1 MELAIPG
8 IALGLMYIMNGQSNN
23 SGEQEEAFANRHA
36 LPNTDVPNRNYPQ
49 EYPVLNKDLDTT
61 SALSTVNKFD
71 NGGSVYT
78 DKYFDTNVAKK
89 REPVLNEQT
98 DYYSLTGEKVSGSYF
113 SHNNMVPF
121 FGAKMRTSNQDANS
135 NEGILDNYIG
145 NGSQTITKKEQ
156 APLFAPSE
164 NQNWA
169 SGAPNMNDFYQSRV
183 NKSMRMA
190 NTKPF
195 EEERVAPGLGLG
207 YTNDGAHGFNS
218 GMMARESWMPKTA
231 DQMRVAT
238 NPKSS
243 GHVLLGH
250 EGPAYSSIKNIA
262 TTEQMGIMEK
272 NRPDQYFALDTRTPT
287 TSTSIEGFDNQ
298 HPNHMNTDIGRL
310 FVTTGASK
318 GETLHSIPVDR
329 YVTRP
334 ETTTTYSGVAS
345 SQNPSTYVP
354 GEYMPSHN
362 HELGAVPLAVA
373 NANGRNYATDADYG
387 IKSKKAYPNNRTSN
401 VQNGYFGMVG
411 SSIGAAIAPLL
422 DILRP
427 SRKENVIGNLR
438 PYQNP
443 GTTVPSSYIFNPA
456 DRPAATI
463 RETTENS
470 KNHLNI
476 NANQLGGA
484 YKVTQQQAYDTN
496 RQHTSVEYVGG
507 AGAGD
512 GTRQMTSYEA
522 GYNQRNNDIK
532 ASTIDGYMVKGNMN
546 IMNSNINMREKN
558 RDDTLK
564 NTRAI
569 TGTMPYQTPD
579 VGNMG
584 RLAGSQNGL
593 YSTINLDRNTPDI
606 MATLKQNPYV
616 VDYKNAL

>member
-8 IALGLMYIMNGQSNN
+8 IALGLMYIMKGQSNN
-23 SGEQEEAFANRHA
+23 SSEQEESFANQNA
-36 LPNTDVPNRNYPQ
+36 LPNTDIPNRNYPD
-49 EYPVLNKDLDTT
+49 EYPIRNEELDRT
-61 SALSTVNKFD
+61 SALSTVNQFE

-78 DKYFDTNVAKK
+78 DKYFNANMVSK
-89 REPVLNEQT
+89 REQASNEQT
-98 DYYSLTGEKVSGSYF
+98 EFYSLTGEKVAGSYF

-121 FGAKMRTSNQDANS
+121 FGAKMRTQNTGANS
-135 NEGILDNYIG
+135 NEGILDNYTG
-145 NGSQTITKKEQ
+145 SGSQIISKKEQ
-156 APLFAPSE
+156 APLFAPND

-169 SGAPNMNDFYQSRV
+169 TGAPNMNDFYQSRV

-207 YTNDGAHGFNS
+207 YTNNGAHGFNS

-231 DQMRVAT
+231 DELRVAT

-250 EGPAYSSIKNIA
+250 EGPAYSNIKNIA
-262 TTEQMGIMEK
+262 TPEQMGVMEK
-272 NRPDQYFALDTRTPT
+272 NRPDQSFELGQDRWFT
-287 TSTSIEGFDNQ
+287 
-298 HPNHMNTDIGRL
+298 
-310 FVTTGASK
+310 TTGASK
-318 GETLHSIPVDR
+318 GEMLHSIPIDR
-329 YVTRP
+329 HVTRP
-334 ETTTTYSGVAS
+334 ETTVSYSGAAG

-362 HELGAVPLAVA
+362 VELGSVPIAVA

-401 VQNGYFGMVG
+401 TQNGYFGMVG
-411 SSIGAAIAPLL
+411 SSIGAVVAPLL
-422 DILRP
+422 DALRP
-427 SRKENVIGNLR
+427 SRKQNVIGNLR

-456 DRPAATI
+456 DRPSTTI

-470 KNHLNI
+470 KNHLNV
-476 NANQLGGA
+476 NANQFGGA
-484 YKVTQQQAYDTN
+484 YKMVQPQAYETN
-496 RQHTSVEYVGG
+496 REDTSIEYIGG

-546 IMNSNINMREKN
+546 MLNSNINMREKT
-558 RDDTLK
+558 RDDSLR

-569 TGTMPYQTPD
+569 AGTMPYQSPD

-584 RLAGSQNGL
+584 RLAGGANSL
-593 YSTINLDRNTPDI
+593 YANIHMDRNTPDI
-606 MATLKQNPYV
+606 MDTLKQNPYV
-616 VDYKNAL
+616 VNYKNAL

>member
-8 IALGLMYIMNGQSNN
+8 IALGLMYIMKGQSNN
-23 SGEQEEAFANRHA
+23 SSEQEESFANQNA
-36 LPNTDVPNRNYPQ
+36 LPNTDIPNRNYPE
-49 EYPVLNKDLDTT
+49 EYPVRNEELDRT
-61 SALSTVNKFD
+61 SVLSTVNQFE

-78 DKYFDTNVAKK
+78 DKYFNANMVAA
-89 REPVLNEQT
+89 REQGSNEQT
-98 DYYSLTGEKVSGSYF
+98 EFYSLTGEKVGGSYF

-121 FGAKMRTSNQDANS
+121 FGAKMRTQDTRENS
-135 NEGILDNYIG
+135 NEGILDNYVG
-145 NGSQTITKKEQ
+145 SGSQNTTKREQ
-156 APLFAPSE
+156 APLFSPNE

-169 SGAPNMNDFYQSRV
+169 TGAPNMNDFYQSRV

-218 GMMARESWMPKTA
+218 GMMARESWMPKNA
-231 DQMRVAT
+231 DELRVAT
-238 NPKSS
+238 NQKSS

-262 TTEQMGIMEK
+262 TQEQMGIMEK
-272 NRPDQYFALDTRTPT
+272 NRPDQSFELGQDRWFT
-287 TSTSIEGFDNQ
+287 
-298 HPNHMNTDIGRL
+298 
-310 FVTTGASK
+310 TTGASK
-318 GETLHSIPVDR
+318 GEMLHAIPIDR
-329 YVTRP
+329 HVTRP
-334 ETTTTYSGVAS
+334 ETAVSYSGVAA
-345 SQNPSTYVP
+345 SQNSATYVP

-362 HELGAVPLAVA
+362 VELGAVPIAGA
-373 NANGRNYATDADYG
+373 NANGRNHATDADYG

-401 VQNGYFGMVG
+401 TQNGYFGMVG
-411 SSIGAAIAPLL
+411 SSIGAVVAPLL
-422 DILRP
+422 DALRP
-427 SRKENVIGNLR
+427 SRKQNVIGNLR

-456 DRPAATI
+456 DRPSATI

-470 KNHLNI
+470 KNHLNV

-484 YKVTQQQAYDTN
+484 YQVTDQQSYDTN
-496 RQHTSVEYVGG
+496 RQSTSTQYVGG

-512 GTRQMTSYEA
+512 GTRQMTSYES

-532 ASTIDGYMVKGNMN
+532 SSTIDGYMVKGNMN
-546 IMNSNINMREKN
+546 MLNSNINMREKT
-558 RDDTLK
+558 RDDSLR

-569 TGTMPYQTPD
+569 AGTMPSQSPD

-584 RLAGSQNGL
+584 RLAGGANSL
-593 YSTINLDRNTPDI
+593 YSNIHMDRNTPDI
-606 MATLKQNPYV
+606 MDTLKQNPYV
-616 VDYKNAL
+616 VNYKNAL

>member
-8 IALGLMYIMNGQSNN
+8 IALGLMYIMKGQSNN
-23 SGEQEEAFANRHA
+23 SSEHEESFANQNA
-36 LPNTDVPNRNYPQ
+36 LPNTDIPNRNYPD
-49 EYPVLNKDLDTT
+49 EYPIQVEEIDRT
-61 SALSTVNKFD
+61 SALSTVNKFE

-78 DKYFDTNVAKK
+78 DKYFNANMVTK
-89 REPVLNEQT
+89 REQVSNEQT
-98 DYYSLTGEKVSGSYF
+98 EFYSLTGEKVAGSYF

-121 FGAKMRTSNQDANS
+121 FGAKMRTQNAGANA
-135 NEGILDNYIG
+135 NEGILDNYTG
-145 NGSQTITKKEQ
+145 SGSQTISKKEQ
-156 APLFAPSE
+156 APLFAPND

-169 SGAPNMNDFYQSRV
+169 TGAPNMNDFYQSRV

-207 YTNDGAHGFNS
+207 YTNNGAHGFNS

-231 DQMRVAT
+231 DDLRVAT

-272 NRPDQYFALDTRTPT
+272 NRP
-287 TSTSIEGFDNQ
+287 E
-298 HPNHMNTDIGRL
+298 
-310 FVTTGASK
+310 TTGAVK
-318 GETLHSIPVDR
+318 GEMLHSIPIDR
-329 YVTRP
+329 HVTRP
-334 ETTTTYSGVAS
+334 ETTVSYSGAAG

-362 HELGAVPLAVA
+362 VELGAVPIAGA
-373 NANGRNYATDADYG
+373 NANGRNHATDADYG

-401 VQNGYFGMVG
+401 TQTGYFGMVG
-411 SSIGAAIAPLL
+411 SSIGAVVAPLL
-422 DILRP
+422 DALRP
-427 SRKENVIGNLR
+427 SRKQNVIGNLR

-456 DRPAATI
+456 DRPSTTI

-470 KNHLNI
+470 KNHLNV

-484 YKVTQQQAYDTN
+484 YKVTDQQAYETN
-496 RQHTSVEYVGG
+496 RQSTSTQYVGG

-512 GTRQMTSYEA
+512 GTRQMKSYEA

-546 IMNSNINMREKN
+546 MLNSNINMREKT
-558 RDDTLK
+558 RDDSLR

-569 TGTMPYQTPD
+569 AGTMPYQSPD

-584 RLAGSQNGL
+584 RLAGGDNSL
-593 YSTINLDRNTPDI
+593 YANIHMDRNTPDI
-606 MATLKQNPYV
+606 MDTLKQNPYV
-616 VDYKNAL
+616 VNYKNAL

>member
-8 IALGLMYIMNGQSNN
+8 IALGLMYIMKGQSNN
-23 SGEQEEAFANRHA
+23 TSEQEESFANQNA
-36 LPNTDVPNRNYPQ
+36 LPNTDIPNRNYPD
-49 EYPVLNKDLDTT
+49 EYPVRNEELDKT
-61 SALSTVNKFD
+61 SALSTVNQFE

-78 DKYFDTNVAKK
+78 DKYFNANMVAK
-89 REPVLNEQT
+89 REQGSNEQT
-98 DYYSLTGEKVSGSYF
+98 EFYSLTGEKVGGSYF

-121 FGAKMRTSNQDANS
+121 FGAKMRTQGAGPNS
-135 NEGILDNYIG
+135 NESILDSY
-145 NGSQTITKKEQ
+145 NGSGSQITTKKEQ
-156 APLFAPSE
+156 APLFSPNE

-169 SGAPNMNDFYQSRV
+169 TGAPNMNDFYQSRV

-231 DQMRVAT
+231 DDLRVAT
-238 NPKSS
+238 NQKSS

-262 TTEQMGIMEK
+262 TPEQMGIMEK
-272 NRPDQYFALDTRTPT
+272 NRPDQSFELGQDRWFT
-287 TSTSIEGFDNQ
+287 
-298 HPNHMNTDIGRL
+298 
-310 FVTTGASK
+310 TTGASK
-318 GETLHSIPVDR
+318 GEMLHAIPIDR

-334 ETTTTYSGVAS
+334 ETAVSYSGAAG

-362 HELGAVPLAVA
+362 VELGAVPIAGA
-373 NANGRNYATDADYG
+373 NANGRNHATDADYG

-401 VQNGYFGMVG
+401 TQTGYFGMVG
-411 SSIGAAIAPLL
+411 SSIGAVVAPLL
-422 DILRP
+422 DALRP
-427 SRKENVIGNLR
+427 SRKQNVIGNLR

-456 DRPAATI
+456 DRPSATI

-470 KNHLNI
+470 KNHLNV

-484 YKVTQQQAYDTN
+484 YQVTDQQSYETH
-496 RQHTSVEYVGG
+496 RQSTSTQYMGG

-512 GTRQMTSYEA
+512 GSRQMKSYEA
-522 GYNQRNNDIK
+522 EYNQRNNDIK
-532 ASTIDGYMVKGNMN
+532 SSTIDGYMVKGNMN
-546 IMNSNINMREKN
+546 MLNSNINMREKT
-558 RDDTLK
+558 RDDSLR
-564 NTRAI
+564 NNRAI
-569 TGTMPYQTPD
+569 AGTMPGQSPD
-579 VGNMG
+579 VSNMG
-584 RLAGSQNGL
+584 RLAGGANSL
-593 YSTINLDRNTPDI
+593 YANIHMDRNTPDI
-606 MATLKQNPYV
+606 MDTLKQNPYV
-616 VDYKNAL
+616 VNYKNAL

>member
-8 IALGLMYIMNGQSNN
+8 IALGLMYIMKGQSNN
-23 SGEQEEAFANRHA
+23 SSEQEESFANQNA
-36 LPNTDVPNRNYPQ
+36 LPNTDIPNRNYPE
-49 EYPVLNKDLDTT
+49 EYPVRNEELDRT
-61 SALSTVNKFD
+61 SVLSTVNQFE

-78 DKYFDTNVAKK
+78 DKYFNANMVAA
-89 REPVLNEQT
+89 REQGSNEQT
-98 DYYSLTGEKVSGSYF
+98 EFYSLTGEKVGGSYF

-121 FGAKMRTSNQDANS
+121 FGAKMRTQDTRENS
-135 NEGILDNYIG
+135 NEGILDNYVG
-145 NGSQTITKKEQ
+145 SGSQNTTKREQ
-156 APLFAPSE
+156 APLFSPNE

-169 SGAPNMNDFYQSRV
+169 TGAPNMNDFYQSRV

-231 DQMRVAT
+231 DELRVAT
-238 NPKSS
+238 NQKSS

-262 TTEQMGIMEK
+262 TQEQMGIMEK
-272 NRPDQYFALDTRTPT
+272 NRPDQSFELGKDRWFT
-287 TSTSIEGFDNQ
+287 
-298 HPNHMNTDIGRL
+298 
-310 FVTTGASK
+310 TTGASK
-318 GETLHSIPVDR
+318 GEMLHAIPIDR
-329 YVTRP
+329 HVTRP
-334 ETTTTYSGVAS
+334 ETAVSYSGVAA
-345 SQNPSTYVP
+345 SQNSATYVP

-362 HELGAVPLAVA
+362 VELGAVPIAGA
-373 NANGRNYATDADYG
+373 NANGRNHATDADYG

-401 VQNGYFGMVG
+401 TQNGYFGMVG
-411 SSIGAAIAPLL
+411 SSIGAVVAPLL
-422 DILRP
+422 DALRP
-427 SRKENVIGNLR
+427 SRKQNVIGNLR

-456 DRPAATI
+456 DRPSATI

-470 KNHLNI
+470 KNHLNV

-484 YKVTQQQAYDTN
+484 YQVTDQQSYDTN
-496 RQHTSVEYVGG
+496 RQSTSTQYVGG

-512 GTRQMTSYEA
+512 GSRQMTSYEA

-532 ASTIDGYMVKGNMN
+532 SSTIDGYMVKGNMN
-546 IMNSNINMREKN
+546 MLNSNINMREKT
-558 RDDTLK
+558 RDDSLR

-569 TGTMPYQTPD
+569 AGTMPSQSPD

-584 RLAGSQNGL
+584 RLAGGANSL
-593 YSTINLDRNTPDI
+593 YSNIHMDRNTPDI
-606 MATLKQNPYV
+606 MDTLKQNPYV
-616 VDYKNAL
+616 VNYKNAL

>member
-8 IALGLMYIMNGQSNN
+8 IALGLMYIMKGQSNN
-23 SGEQEEAFANRHA
+23 TSEQEESFANQNA
-36 LPNTDVPNRNYPQ
+36 LPNTDIPNRNYPD
-49 EYPVLNKDLDTT
+49 EYPVRNEELDKT
-61 SALSTVNKFD
+61 SALSTVNQFE

-78 DKYFDTNVAKK
+78 DKYFNANMVAA
-89 REPVLNEQT
+89 REQGSNEQT
-98 DYYSLTGEKVSGSYF
+98 EYYSLTGEKVGGSYF

-121 FGAKMRTSNQDANS
+121 FGAKMRTQDARENT
-135 NEGILDNYIG
+135 NEGILDNY
-145 NGSQTITKKEQ
+145 NGSGSQITSKREQ
-156 APLFAPSE
+156 APLFSPNE

-169 SGAPNMNDFYQSRV
+169 TGAPNMNDFYQSRV

-207 YTNDGAHGFNS
+207 YTNNGAHGFNS

-231 DQMRVAT
+231 DELRVAT
-238 NPKSS
+238 NQKSS

-262 TTEQMGIMEK
+262 TPEQMGIMEK
-272 NRPDQYFALDTRTPT
+272 NRPDQSFELGQDRWFT
-287 TSTSIEGFDNQ
+287 
-298 HPNHMNTDIGRL
+298 
-310 FVTTGASK
+310 TTGASK
-318 GETLHSIPVDR
+318 GEMLHAIPIDR
-329 YVTRP
+329 HVTRP
-334 ETTTTYSGVAS
+334 ETTVSYSGAAG

-362 HELGAVPLAVA
+362 VELGAVPIAGA
-373 NANGRNYATDADYG
+373 NANGRNHATDADYG

-401 VQNGYFGMVG
+401 TQNGYFGMVG
-411 SSIGAAIAPLL
+411 SSIGAVVAPLL
-422 DILRP
+422 DALRP
-427 SRKENVIGNLR
+427 SRKQNVIGNLR

-456 DRPAATI
+456 DRPSATI

-470 KNHLNI
+470 KNHLNV

-484 YKVTQQQAYDTN
+484 YQVTDQQSYETN
-496 RQHTSVEYVGG
+496 RQSTSTQYMGG

-512 GTRQMTSYEA
+512 GTRQMKSYEA
-522 GYNQRNNDIK
+522 EYNQRNNDIK
-532 ASTIDGYMVKGNMN
+532 SSTIDGYMVKGNMN
-546 IMNSNINMREKN
+546 MLNSNINMREKT
-558 RDDTLK
+558 RDDSLR

-569 TGTMPYQTPD
+569 AGTMPSQSPD

-584 RLAGSQNGL
+584 RLAGGANSL
-593 YSTINLDRNTPDI
+593 YANINMDRNTPDI
-606 MATLKQNPYV
+606 MDTLKQNPYV
-616 VDYKNAL
+616 VNYKNAL

>member
-8 IALGLMYIMNGQSNN
+8 IALGLMYIMKGQSNN
-23 SGEQEEAFANRHA
+23 TSEQEESFANQNA
-36 LPNTDVPNRNYPQ
+36 LPNTDIPNRNYPD
-49 EYPVLNKDLDTT
+49 EYPVRNEELDRT
-61 SALSTVNKFD
+61 SALSTVNKFE

-78 DKYFDTNVAKK
+78 DKYFNANLVAK
-89 REPVLNEQT
+89 REQGSNEQT
-98 DYYSLTGEKVSGSYF
+98 EFYSLTGEKVGGSYF

-121 FGAKMRTSNQDANS
+121 FGAKMRTQGGGPNA
-135 NEGILDNYIG
+135 NEGILDNYTG
-145 NGSQTITKKEQ
+145 SGSQTISKKEQ
-156 APLFAPSE
+156 APLFAPND

-231 DQMRVAT
+231 DEMRVAT
-238 NPKSS
+238 NQKSS

-262 TTEQMGIMEK
+262 TQEQMGVMEK
-272 NRPDQYFALDTRTPT
+272 NRPDQSFELDTR
-287 TSTSIEGFDNQ
+287 SMASYSGDR
-298 HPNHMNTDIGRL
+298 HPNGANSDIGRL
-310 FVTTGASK
+310 FITTGAGK
-318 GETLHSIPVDR
+318 GETLHSIPIDR
-329 YVTRP
+329 HVTRP
-334 ETTTTYSGVAS
+334 ETAVSYSGVAG

-362 HELGAVPLAVA
+362 VQLGAVPIAGA

-401 VQNGYFGMVG
+401 TQTGYFGMVG
-411 SSIGAAIAPLL
+411 SSIGAVVAPLL
-422 DILRP
+422 DALRP
-427 SRKENVIGNLR
+427 SRKQNVIGNLR

-456 DRPAATI
+456 DRPSATI

-470 KNHLNI
+470 KNHLNV

-484 YKVTQQQAYDTN
+484 YQVTDQQSYDTN
-496 RQHTSVEYVGG
+496 RQSTSTQYVGG

-512 GTRQMTSYEA
+512 GTRQMTSYES

-532 ASTIDGYMVKGNMN
+532 SSTIDGYMVKGNMN
-546 IMNSNINMREKN
+546 MLNSNINMREKK
-558 RDDTLK
+558 RDDSLR
-564 NTRAI
+564 NNRAVA
-569 TGTMPYQTPD
+569 GTMPYQSPD

-584 RLAGSQNGL
+584 RLAGGANSL
-593 YSTINLDRNTPDI
+593 YSNINMDRNTPDI
-606 MATLKQNPYV
+606 MDTLKQNPYV
-616 VDYKNAL
+616 VNYKNAL